1 MNTIHY
7 LGVVYPALKSKWDKE
22 GVEQK
27 WMEGQ
32 KLKVNKFLEKKFLRM
47 LEKMVYKRQNLLGA
61 HLPTECWRSLLDE
74 TRSTMSTT
82 KSRNWPLSRSSGQ

>member
-7 LGVVYPALKSKWDKE
+7 PGVVYPALKSKWDKE

-32 KLKVNKFLEKKFLRM
+32 KLKVNKFLERKISENVGKNGLQ
-47 LEKMVYKRQNLLGA
+47 E
-61 HLPTECWRSLLDE
+61 TESFGCTL
-74 TRSTMSTT
+74 TY
-82 KSRNWPLSRSSGQ
+82 